1 MCLVGKKGLQLK
13 DAADHTPEVSTLV
26 GFLPF
31 PEADDA
37 VLMIEPC
44 LPSESSF

>member
-1 MCLVGKKGLQLK
+1 VLGWEKDLQLK
-13 DAADHTPEVSTLV
+13 DAADHTPEVSTP
-26 GFLPF
+26 GDFLPF

-44 LPSESSF
+44 LPRKSSF